1 MMVNEVV
8 FALALNTGKTFVV
21 VDGPFATRYDALSYK
36 TDMQEVVKL
45 SKENFNQA
53 MQWGK

>member
-1 MMVNEVV
+1 MNELV
-8 FALALNTGKTFVV
+8 FALALKTDKSFVV

-45 SKENFNQA
+45 SKDNFNKA